1 MPYCSFLR
9 SSSNPALIPSR
20 FGSGS
25 SQASQNSGDICRICH
40 CESDPQNPLLTPCYC
55 SGSLKYVHQACLQQW
70 LTASETNSCELCKF
84 PFIMHT
90 KIKPFNEVGS
100 SHMWHFLIECQ
111 LIYFT
116 LSLHCLA
123 SESIGLDW
131 IGLDWTWLGWQLQWR
146 SLDISGIERRRLCCS
161 VLFHCAAA
169 LCVIWSLCVLI
180 ERAAD
185 DVQRGLIGI
194 LNTWGSVVR
203 SINRSAQSVI
213 I

>member
-131 IGLDWTWLGWQLQWR
+131 IGLDLVGLAIAVAQPWHLRHWKAAAVLLRAVPLRR
-146 SLDISGIERRRLCCS
+146 SPVRHLVPVCAHRAGRRRCP
-161 VLFHCAAA
+161 A
-169 LCVIWSLCVLI
+169 WP
-180 ERAAD
+180 
-185 DVQRGLIGI
+185 
-194 LNTWGSVVR
+194 
-203 SINRSAQSVI
+203 NRYT
-213 I
+213 

>member
-100 SHMWHFLIECQ
+100 SHMWNFLIECQ

-131 IGLDWTWLGWQLQWR
+131 TGLGWVGNC
-146 SLDISGIERRRLCCS
+146 SGAALTSPALKGGGCAAPCCS
-161 VLFHCAAA
+161 IAPQPCASSGP
-169 LCVIWSLCVLI
+169 CVCSSS
-180 ERAAD
+180 
-185 DVQRGLIGI
+185 GPP
-194 LNTWGSVVR
+194 TMSSV
-203 SINRSAQSVI
+203 A
-213 I
+213 